1 MLSLENI
8 GIEFAG
14 RWLIRNAG
22 YRFNEGKI
30 TGLIGRNGAGKSSLL
45 RVIAGQN
52 MASEGMVHRG
62 KDDKLAYFHQDLLSF
77 ETETSIFEM
86 ARSAFATLLE
96 HKHRLEDI
104 FVAIEGGSM
113 DLDLW
118 DEMAHLQA
126 EWDAM
131 EGDKID
137 ARTYEILAGLGFKDT
152 EVHQPYK
159 TFSGGWRMRVL
170 LAKMLLEQPD
180 VLLLDEPT
188 NHLDLPSIQWL
199 ENYLESYPGVC
210 IIVSHDRFFL
220 DRMVDVILE
229 ISNAKLNEYAGNYS
243 FYIEAKAER
252 SDLQQRAYEN
262 QQKYISDQQRFIDRF
277 KAKAS
282 KARQAQSK
290 IKQLD
295 KLDLVDAPEEDDFNL
310 SFTFKVRTPSGRE
323 VIKLGIEEKSFGIKK
338 VLRDSEAVIERGD
351 KIALIGANGLG
362 KSTLLR
368 MVGGSEPFE
377 GDRKEGHNVALGF
390 FAQHQLEALNLKNN
404 VLQELAYIGTD
415 KTEVELRTV
424 LGCFMFSGE
433 DVEKKINVLSGGEKS
448 RVALAKVLISEANFL
463 LLDEPTNHLDIP
475 SIQILMK
482 ALQNYQGT
490 YIVISHD
497 RHFLSCVANK
507 IWYIEDQQLK
517 EYPGTYHEFE
527 EMKTRKMEAERLLM
541 EEDKQKQKEQ
551 KKPKVEEKKPKVE
564 EKPVVSFEEQ
574 KQRKN
579 RLRKMEKEQEDIEAE
594 IEQMEKE
601 KKALMLSLVEPS
613 MAANFTKIAEVQK
626 QIDHLTREI
635 ALTTEKWEKIVA
647 EVEEMQKVLA

>member
-1 MLSLENI
+1 MLNLENI

-14 RWLIRNAG
+14 RWLIRNAS

-52 MASEGMVHRG
+52 LPSEGFVHRG

-77 ETETSIFEM
+77 ETEVSIFEM
-86 ARSAFATLLE
+86 ARSAFSTLLE

-104 FVAIEGGSM
+104 FVAIENGSQ

-137 ARTYEILAGLGFKDT
+137 ARTYEILAGLGFKDS
-152 EVHQPYK
+152 EVHLPYK

-199 ENYLESYPGVC
+199 ENYLDSYPGVC

-229 ISNAKLNEYAGNYS
+229 ISNAKVNEYAGNYS
-243 FYIEAKAER
+243 FYLEAKAER
-252 SDLQQRAYEN
+252 SELQQRSYEN
-262 QQKYISDQQRFIDRF
+262 QQKYIADQQRFIDRF

-282 KARQAQSK
+282 KATQAQSK
-290 IKQLD
+290 LKQLE
-295 KLDLVDAPEEDDFNL
+295 KLDLVDAPEKDDFSL
-310 SFTFKVRTPSGRE
+310 SFSFKVRTPSGRE
-323 VIKLGIEEKSFGIKK
+323 VIKLDIADKSFGPKK
-338 VLRDSEAVIERGD
+338 VLRESAAVIERGD

-368 MVGGSEPFE
+368 MVGGNEPFE
-377 GDRKEGHNVALGF
+377 GNRKEGHNVALGF

-404 VLQELAYIGTD
+404 LLQELAYIGTD
-415 KTEVELRTV
+415 KTDVELRTV
-424 LGCFMFSGE
+424 LGCFMFSGDE
-433 DVEKKINVLSGGEKS
+433 VEKKIQVLSGGEKS

-507 IWYIEDQQLK
+507 IWYIEDKQLK
-517 EYPGTYHEFE
+517 EYPGTYHEYEEMLSRRAEAEKLRFE
-527 EMKTRKMEAERLLM
+527 EE
-541 EEDKQKQKEQ
+541 KQKQKEQ
-551 KKPKVEEKKPKVE
+551 KKAKVEEKKPKIE
-564 EKPVVSFEEQ
+564 EKPPVSFEEQ

-579 RLRKMEKEQEDIEAE
+579 RLRKMEKEQEDIELD
-594 IEQMEKE
+594 IERMEKE
-601 KKALMLSLVEPS
+601 KKTLLNSLLDTTI
-613 MAANFTKIAEVQK
+613 AANFSKIAEVQK
-626 QIDHLTREI
+626 KIDHLTVQI
-635 ALTTEKWEKIVA
+635 AKTTEKWEQIVA
-647 EVEEMQKVLA
+647 DIEEMQKM

>member
-1 MLSLENI
+1 MLNLENI

-14 RWLIRNAG
+14 RWLIRNAS

-52 MASEGMVHRG
+52 LPSEGFVHRG

-77 ETETSIFEM
+77 ETEVSIFEM

-104 FVAIEGGSM
+104 FVAIENGSH

-137 ARTYEILAGLGFKDT
+137 ARTYEILAGLGFKDS

-229 ISNAKLNEYAGNYS
+229 ISNAKINEYAGNYS
-243 FYIEAKAER
+243 FYLEAKAER
-252 SDLQQRAYEN
+252 SELQQRSYEN
-262 QQKYISDQQRFIDRF
+262 QQKYIADQQRFIDRF

-282 KARQAQSK
+282 KATQAQSK
-290 IKQLD
+290 LKQLE
-295 KLDLVDAPEEDDFNL
+295 KLDLVDAPEKEDFSL
-310 SFTFKVRTPSGRE
+310 SFSFKVKTPSGRE
-323 VIKLGIEEKSFGIKK
+323 VIKLDIADKSFGPKK
-338 VLRDSEAVIERGD
+338 VLRESAAVIERGD

-368 MVGGSEPFE
+368 MVGGNEPFE

-404 VLQELAYIGTD
+404 VLQEIAYIGTD

-424 LGCFMFSGE
+424 LGCFMFSGDE
-433 DVEKKINVLSGGEKS
+433 VEKKIQVLSGGEKS

-507 IWYIEDQQLK
+507 IWYIEDRQLK
-517 EYPGTYHEFE
+517 EYPGTYHEYEEMQNRKAEAEKLRFE
-527 EMKTRKMEAERLLM
+527 EE
-541 EEDKQKQKEQ
+541 KQKQKEQ
-551 KKPKVEEKKPKVE
+551 KKAKVEEKKPKVE
-564 EKPVVSFEEQ
+564 EKPPVSFEEQ

-579 RLRKMEKEQEDIEAE
+579 RLRKMEKEQEDIEAD
-594 IEQMEKE
+594 IERMEKE
-601 KKALMLSLVEPS
+601 KKTLVNSLLDS
-613 MAANFTKIAEVQK
+613 TIAANFTKIADVQK
-626 QIDHLTREI
+626 KIDHLTVQI
-635 ALTTEKWEKIVA
+635 AKTTEKWEQIVA
-647 EVEEMQKVLA
+647 EVEEMQKML

>member
-1 MLSLENI
+1 MLNLENI

-14 RWLIRNAG
+14 RWLIRNAS

-52 MASEGMVHRG
+52 LPSEGFVHRG

-77 ETETSIFEM
+77 ETEVSIFEM

-104 FVAIEGGSM
+104 FVAIENGSQ

-137 ARTYEILAGLGFKDT
+137 ARTYEILAGLGFKDS
-152 EVHQPYK
+152 EVHLPYK

-199 ENYLESYPGVC
+199 ENYLDSYPGVC

-229 ISNAKLNEYAGNYS
+229 ISNAKVNEYAGNYS
-243 FYIEAKAER
+243 FYLEAKAER
-252 SDLQQRAYEN
+252 SELQQRSYEN
-262 QQKYISDQQRFIDRF
+262 QQKYIADQQRFIDRF

-282 KARQAQSK
+282 KATQAQSK
-290 IKQLD
+290 LKQLE
-295 KLDLVDAPEEDDFNL
+295 KLDLVDAPEKDDFSL
-310 SFTFKVRTPSGRE
+310 SFSFKVRTPSGRE
-323 VIKLGIEEKSFGIKK
+323 VIKLDIADKSFGPKK
-338 VLRDSEAVIERGD
+338 VLRESAAVIERGD

-368 MVGGSEPFE
+368 MVGGNEPFE

-404 VLQELAYIGTD
+404 LLQELAYIGTD
-415 KTEVELRTV
+415 KTDVELRTV
-424 LGCFMFSGE
+424 LGCFMFSGDE
-433 DVEKKINVLSGGEKS
+433 VEKKIQVLSGGEKS

-507 IWYIEDQQLK
+507 IWYIEDRQLK
-517 EYPGTYHEFE
+517 EYPGTYHEYEEMLSRRAEAEKLRFE
-527 EMKTRKMEAERLLM
+527 EE
-541 EEDKQKQKEQ
+541 KQKQKEQ
-551 KKPKVEEKKPKVE
+551 KKAKVEEKKPKVE
-564 EKPVVSFEEQ
+564 EKPPVSFEEQ

-579 RLRKMEKEQEDIEAE
+579 RLRKMEKEQEDIEAD
-594 IEQMEKE
+594 IERMEKE
-601 KKALMLSLVEPS
+601 KKTLLNSLLDTTI
-613 MAANFTKIAEVQK
+613 AANFSKIAEVQK
-626 QIDHLTREI
+626 KIDHLTVQI
-635 ALTTEKWEKIVA
+635 AKTTEKWEQIVA
-647 EVEEMQKVLA
+647 DIEEMQKI

>member
-1 MLSLENI
+1 MLNLENI

-14 RWLIRNAG
+14 RWLIRNAS

-52 MASEGMVHRG
+52 LPSEGFVHRG

-77 ETETSIFEM
+77 ETEVSIFEM

-104 FVAIEGGSM
+104 FIAIENGSQ

-152 EVHQPYK
+152 EVHLPYK

-229 ISNAKLNEYAGNYS
+229 ISNAKINEYAGNYS

-252 SDLQQRAYEN
+252 SDLQQRSYEN
-262 QQKYISDQQRFIDRF
+262 QQKYIADQQRFIDRF

-282 KARQAQSK
+282 KATQAQSK
-290 IKQLD
+290 LKQLE
-295 KLDLVDAPEEDDFNL
+295 KLDLVDAPEKDDFSL
-310 SFTFKVRTPSGRE
+310 SFSFKVKTPSGRE
-323 VIKLGIEEKSFGIKK
+323 VIKLGIEEKSFGPKK
-338 VLRDSEAVIERGD
+338 VLRESAAVIERGD

-368 MVGGSEPFE
+368 MVGGNEPFE

-404 VLQELAYIGTD
+404 LLQELAYIGTD
-415 KTEVELRTV
+415 KTDVELRTV
-424 LGCFMFSGE
+424 LGCFMFSGDE
-433 DVEKKINVLSGGEKS
+433 VDKKIQVLSGGEKS

-507 IWYIEDQQLK
+507 IWYIEDKQLK
-517 EYPGTYHEFE
+517 EYPGTYHEYE
-527 EMKTRKMEAERLLM
+527 EMQSRKAEAEKLRFD
-541 EEDKQKQKEQ
+541 EEKQKQKEQ
-551 KKPKVEEKKPKVE
+551 KKAKVEEKKPKVE
-564 EKPVVSFEEQ
+564 EKIPVSFEEQ

-579 RLRKMEKEQEDIEAE
+579 RLRKMEKEQEDIEAD
-594 IEQMEKE
+594 IERMEKE
-601 KKALMLSLVEPS
+601 KKNLLNSLADTSV
-613 MAANFTKIAEVQK
+613 AANFHKIAEVQK
-626 QIDHLTREI
+626 KIDNLTAQI
-635 ALTTEKWEKIVA
+635 AKTTEKWEKIVA
-647 EVEEMQKVLA
+647 EVEEMQKTL

>member
-1 MLSLENI
+1 MLNLENI

-14 RWLIRNAG
+14 RWLIRNAS

-52 MASEGMVHRG
+52 LPSEGFVHRG

-77 ETETSIFEM
+77 ETEVSIFEM

-104 FVAIEGGSM
+104 FVAIENGSH

-137 ARTYEILAGLGFKDT
+137 ARTYEILAGLGFKDS

-229 ISNAKLNEYAGNYS
+229 ISNAKINEYAGNYS
-243 FYIEAKAER
+243 FYLEAKAER
-252 SDLQQRAYEN
+252 SELQQRSYEN
-262 QQKYISDQQRFIDRF
+262 QQKYIADQQRFIDRF

-282 KARQAQSK
+282 KATQAQSK
-290 IKQLD
+290 LKQLE
-295 KLDLVDAPEEDDFNL
+295 KLDLVDAPEKEDFSL
-310 SFTFKVRTPSGRE
+310 SFSFKVKTPSGRE
-323 VIKLGIEEKSFGIKK
+323 VIKLDIADKSFGPKK
-338 VLRDSEAVIERGD
+338 VLRESAAVIERGD

-368 MVGGSEPFE
+368 MVGGNEPFE

-404 VLQELAYIGTD
+404 VLQEIAYIGTD

-424 LGCFMFSGE
+424 LGCFMFSGDE
-433 DVEKKINVLSGGEKS
+433 VEKKIQVLSGGEKS

-507 IWYIEDQQLK
+507 IWYIEDRQLK
-517 EYPGTYHEFE
+517 EYPGTYHEYEEMQSRKAEAEKLRFE
-527 EMKTRKMEAERLLM
+527 EE
-541 EEDKQKQKEQ
+541 KQKQKEQ
-551 KKPKVEEKKPKVE
+551 KKAKVEEKKPKVE
-564 EKPVVSFEEQ
+564 EKPPVSFEEQ

-579 RLRKMEKEQEDIEAE
+579 RLRKMEKEQEDIEAD
-594 IEQMEKE
+594 IERMEKE
-601 KKALMLSLVEPS
+601 KKTLVNSLLDS
-613 MAANFTKIAEVQK
+613 TIAANFTKIADVQK
-626 QIDHLTREI
+626 KIDHLTVQI
-635 ALTTEKWEKIVA
+635 AKTTEKWEQIVA
-647 EVEEMQKVLA
+647 EVEEMQKML